1 MATSRADVNLGEIK
15 LSYFLLGKGDKEIIL
30 LHGWG
35 TSKEKLLSL
44 GEFLEKRGW
53 RVLIPDLPG
62 FGDSSLPSKSW
73 DLSEYSKS
81 ILKLIDNFWPNR
93 KVYVFGHSFGGRV
106 AIKLAGLYPEKIMGT
121 ILCGSAGISRANILK
136 RLSFLLLAKTGKV
149 VSPKSEKLR
158 QLIYKLAR
166 EHDYEK
172 TEGVMRETFKLVID
186 ENLKPLLSKIKAPTL
201 VIWGKEDKMTKHTDA
216 IIINSKIKKSKL
228 ISFSGQGHQLPYQEP
243 EKLAE
248 QITKWAKVK

>member
-35 TSKEKLLSL
+35 ASKDKLLSL
-44 GEFLEKRGW
+44 GESLEKRGW

-62 FGDSSLPSKSW
+62 FGDSSLPSKPW
-73 DLSEYSKS
+73 DLSEYSEL
-81 ILKLIDNFWPNR
+81 ILKLIDNFWPGR
-93 KVYVFGHSFGGRV
+93 RVYIFGHSFGGRV
-106 AIKLAGLYPEKIMGT
+106 VIKLTSLSSGKIKGAV
-121 ILCGSAGISRANILK
+121 LCGSAGISRANILK
-136 RLSFLLLAKTGKV
+136 RLSFLLLAKIGKV
-149 VSPKSEKLR
+149 ISPKSDKLP

-172 TEGVMRETFKLVID
+172 TEGVMRETFKLVVG

-201 VIWGKEDKMTKHTDA
+201 VIWGKEDKMTKHADA
-216 IIINSKIKKSKL
+216 IIINSKIKKSEL
-228 ISFSGQGHQLPYQEP
+228 VSFSGQGHQLPYQEP